1 MKDFFSYIIIAV
13 LPVSVVLGIT
23 KAMFVLAPSTDQ
35 PWMAPIVAIAIVGL
49 ALLTARLT
57 NDAPP
62 PGQLEHQR
70 LRSTTVME
78 RSGEMPRAHK
88 RPRR

>member
-57 NDAPP
+57 V
-62 PGQLEHQR
+62 
-70 LRSTTVME
+70 LRD
-78 RSGEMPRAHK
+78 
-88 RPRR
+88 